1 MVYATHPA
9 GNVTQEQITTAK
21 KARTNRRESYT
32 AIITFV
38 SLLIAST
45 FDFREDVE
53 MLVALQ
59 GALTGLAHRA
69 FS

>member
-1 MVYATHPA
+1 M
-9 GNVTQEQITTAK
+9 TQDQITHAK
-21 KARTNRRESYT
+21 RTRTNRREGYT
-32 AIITFV
+32 AVITFV

-59 GALTGLAHRA
+59 GALTAIAHRA